1 MEDFQK
7 CCTLWSIGELN
18 KPSIIE
24 IVKTVTYYTFNGK
37 VLTWQTKNQEINQC
51 NLLTAYSMDVV
62 KIIILRVVASEYNMN
77 VNSIFKMIAEHCY
90 HITSDTTAYYR
101 HVLFDSLSV

>member
-1 MEDFQK
+1 M
-7 CCTLWSIGELN
+7 
-18 KPSIIE
+18 
-24 IVKTVTYYTFNGK
+24 TYYTFNGK
-37 VLTWQTKNQEINQC
+37 VLTWQTKNQEINKC

-62 KIIILRVVASEYNMN
+62 KIIILRVVASECNMN